1 MTGIDYVTDRAFLSG
16 SFGYTGGS
24 AASTGSD
31 IAGTTRDPLYQNQRV
46 GMSDYRFAVPDGT
59 YRVDLSFA
67 EFQALAPGDRI
78 FSVAFENAPL
88 IWQLDVASAAGG
100 VLTAYDRSVMVEV
113 TDGVLDI
120 SFVGNVG
127 DTPIVNGILVTE
139 IPQGSP

>member
-1 MTGIDYVTDRAFLSG
+1 VSDRAFASG

-24 AASTGSD
+24 TASTASG

-59 YRVDLSFA
+59 YKVDLSFA
-67 EFQALAPGDRI
+67 ELQAVAPGDRI

-100 VLTAYDRSVMVEV
+100 ILTAYDRSVMVEV

-120 SFVGNVG
+120 TFVGNLG
-127 DTPIVNGILVTE
+127 DVPIVNGILVTE
-139 IPQGSP
+139 IPQTGP